1 MSVLPYQEIQKRI
14 RADNLIVKGD
24 LDKCLGPASY
34 ELRIGSIQLIEGGT
48 ETVLKPGEEF
58 VMKPA
63 ASVLIGTVEEVHLPD
78 DLAGMLFLKSSLG
91 RAGYIPWSQGYVDP
105 GYKGSLT
112 IVLHNF
118 AGKIQLFSGHQK
130 ICHLVFVKLTAKTTN
145 PYDGEY
151 SGSTGA
157 TGTKQKGPLVIGSS
171 GLQLLTTALGTA
183 GEEAVRTVVSEGIKK
198 ALE

>member
-1 MSVLPYQEIQKRI
+1 MSILPYQEILKRI
-14 RADNLIVKGD
+14 KTDKLISLGD
-24 LDKCLGPASY
+24 VDKCLGPASY

-63 ASVLIGTVEEVHLPD
+63 ASVLIGTVEEVDMPD
-78 DLAGMLFLKSSLG
+78 DLAGLLFLKSSLG
-91 RAGYIPWSQGYVDP
+91 RAGYIPWAQGYIDP

-112 IVLHNF
+112 IALHNF

-130 ICHLVFVKLTAKTTN
+130 ICHLVFHQLTAKTTN

-151 SGSTGA
+151 SGSRGA
-157 TGTKQKGPLVIGSS
+157 TGSKQKTPIVVGSS
-171 GLQLLTTALGTA
+171 GLQLLSAALGIA
-183 GEEAVRTVVSEGIKK
+183 GEEAVKTTVSEVIKK
-198 ALE
+198 AVE